1 VTGVNVEDIAARMGE
16 TFKRIF
22 FGEEDHIELY
32 SSIMKG
38 VGERHRTP
46 FFNAL
51 RDYAKQP
58 TGVFTRCR
66 WRAASRS

>member
-1 VTGVNVEDIAARMGE
+1 
-16 TFKRIF
+16 
-22 FGEEDHIELY
+22 
-32 SSIMKG
+32 MKG

-58 TGVFTRCR
+58 TGVFHACR
-66 WRAASRS
+66 WRAARRS